1 MVLFSALLLNYEFMW
16 WGSIPA
22 INKSLCKN
30 FGFLYGVFGEYIL
43 IIFMASLNFGLQEQ
57 VTVKYLTMATSI
69 AWFVMTGLHIFLY
82 CWKPE
87 LFGTYQAPA
96 AGLESPV

>member
-1 MVLFSALLLNYEFMW
+1 MNAPKIFYAHLCEC
-16 WGSIPA
+16 
-22 INKSLCKN
+22 IN
-30 FGFLYGVFGEYIL
+30 
-43 IIFMASLNFGLQEQ
+43 LNFGLQEQ
-57 VTVKYLTMATSI
+57 VTVKYLTMATGI

-96 AGLESPV
+96 AGLEYVV